1 METPEEKVGCAGNGG
16 RNNAGLIV
24 GVLILTAGVVLL
36 LDRFGVIDAAQLWR
50 YWPLAL
56 VAVGAA
62 KVAQPQGPGRAFGIV
77 LLVAGIVL
85 SIDAFGFVHVDIG
98 ELIVPVAL
106 IGFGGY
112 LLLRALEPALPRSE
126 RRRWRD
132 TKAAPMPQIH
142 EWSIFGGGKRKIAS
156 EFRGGDVMAFFG
168 GWNIDLTQAE
178 VSEEEAVIEAN
189 CMFGGI
195 VIRVPGTWDV
205 RVRGVGI
212 FGGYGDRTR
221 HPRPDEVPN
230 PKRLVVRGVA
240 MFGGVE
246 VKN

>member
-1 METPEEKVGCAGNGG
+1 METPEEKLGSAGEGV
-16 RNNAGLIV
+16 RNNAGLIF
-24 GVLILTAGVVLL
+24 GVVILAAGVVLL
-36 LDRFGVIDAAQLWR
+36 LDRFGVIDAGQLWR
-50 YWPLAL
+50 YWPLGL

-62 KVAQPQGPGRAFGIV
+62 KVAQPQCAGRAFGGV
-77 LLVAGIVL
+77 LLVAGIIL
-85 SIDAFGFVHVDIG
+85 SIDAFGVVHVDLG
-98 ELIVPVAL
+98 ELIIPVAL
-106 IGFGGY
+106 IGFGVY
-112 LLLRALEPALPRSE
+112 LLLRALEPARPRGE
-126 RRRWRD
+126 RRWRD
-132 TKAAPMPQIH
+132 TKLPPLPHFH
-142 EWSIFGGGKRKIAS
+142 EWSIFGGGERRIAS

-168 GWNIDLTQAE
+168 GWNIDLTQAD
-178 VSEEEAVIEAN
+178 VSVEEAVIEAN

-195 VIRVPGTWDV
+195 VIKVPGTWDV

-212 FGGYGDRTR
+212 FGGYGDHTR